1 MQREGSQGGHVI
13 SLKVVELGRKYE
25 SFRFVAP
32 GVEEKLARSLRQNG
46 QLSPITVVDEESIY
60 QVLDGFKRVRAAEE
74 IAGLENLEAKCTPP
88 GSGKAMML
96 RLNLDRKGLDPV
108 EEGLLMKAMHRDD
121 GIPQNEIAGL
131 IGRHRSWVCRRI
143 ALVERLDWKVV
154 ENLRLG
160 LITSS
165 QGRALALLPRGNQQD
180 VLTEILGCGL
190 SSRETER
197 LVAALNLKG
206 IYDPAQIKMEAA
218 EIQVSKQTERKEKPV
233 SSEPMERLLY
243 AMKAKCSAV
252 TDYLETHPE
261 WVPWKDDRTGAAR
274 EAASW
279 AVTQLESR
287 LKGSSHGK

>member
-1 MQREGSQGGHVI
+1 MQREGFQGGHVL
-13 SLKVVELGRKYE
+13 SLKIVELGRKYE

-32 GVEEKLARSLRQNG
+32 RVEEKLALSLRQNG

-74 IAGLENLEAKCTPP
+74 IAGLESLEAKCTPP

-121 GIPQNEIAGL
+121 GMAQSEIAGL

-143 ALVERLDWKVV
+143 ALVERLDLKVV

-180 VLTEILGCGL
+180 VLAEILGFGL
-190 SSRETER
+190 TSRETER
-197 LVAALNLKG
+197 LVTALNLKG
-206 IYDPAQIKMEAA
+206 IYDPTQIKMEAA
-218 EIQVSKQTERKEKPV
+218 EIQASKQTERKEKPARG
-233 SSEPMERLLY
+233 EPMDRLLY

-261 WVPWKDDRTGAAR
+261 WMPWKDDRTGAAR

-287 LKGSSHGK
+287 LRGSSHGK